1 MYVSQT
7 TSADHFARTISTNDL
22 DELKA
27 RTQESCD
34 AQERALEPKY
44 RQNNDQTETLPGL
57 GGNFSHFGTRAD
69 FATIM
74 RSRENQKSHV
84 THFEPLLARN
94 RHMGDEKES
103 SSNCCLQRVEV
114 PWNAKPN
121 SKI

>member
-1 MYVSQT
+1 MDVSQT

-34 AQERALEPKY
+34 ALERALEPKY

-57 GGNFSHFGTRAD
+57 DGNFSHFGTRAA

-84 THFEPLLARN
+84 THFEEKLCGCDRQIHKPLTER
-94 RHMGDEKES
+94 
-103 SSNCCLQRVEV
+103 
-114 PWNAKPN
+114 
-121 SKI
+121 